1 MTQDHIP
8 PNKQIDQKKSNA
20 KWKMKAIRRREQNEL
35 LKERL
40 ENVEEKVDKLEG
52 FLKKAIDK
60 SIVDDLKKQL
70 EITNK
75 IIAHQ

>member
-1 MTQDHIP
+1 
-8 PNKQIDQKKSNA
+8 
-20 KWKMKAIRRREQNEL
+20 MKAIRRREQNEI
-35 LKERL
+35 LKKRL
-40 ENVEEKVDKLEG
+40 QNLEEKVDKLEG